1 MCKILKITIPYV
13 SQIAKKKLVDI
24 IVDGILS
31 LLPAFIDNI
40 IGYRAVLR
48 LPFGTFSLSELELS
62 PSCTENTTVFS
73 LIMPPS

>member
-1 MCKILKITIPYV
+1 MCKILKIMIPYV

-31 LLPAFIDNI
+31 LLPPFIDNI

-48 LPFGTFSLSELELS
+48 LPFGTFSLALNWNCHHPVPKIQQFFL
-62 PSCTENTTVFS
+62 
-73 LIMPPS
+73 